1 MNRKDLNNSLNRLM
15 WVAAL
20 FLGAALV
27 ISAVEQKQ
35 SSTIEALDIDVKPLE
50 DGSSLVKSED
60 ILNSITRT
68 IGFRLEGVSL
78 RELDVARIERMLE
91 KDPLILNADAYVD
104 ARNILHIRAWQ
115 RQPLMRVIDKNGL
128 SYYLDKDG
136 IKMPLSPHFSS
147 RVIVASGYIPPHVP
161 DFRERKRH
169 TLKSL
174 FLLAHDIKGDPFLK
188 AMIGQ
193 LYVNNQGE
201 IVMAPII
208 GDQKILFGGYRD
220 AKEKLRNL
228 KIFYKEALPYEGWRK
243 YEFIDLRFR
252 GQVVGR

>member
-1 MNRKDLNNSLNRLM
+1 MNREDLDNSLKRLV
-15 WVAAL
+15 WVGAL

-27 ISAVEQKQ
+27 ISAVERRH
-35 SSTIEALDIDVKPLE
+35 SSRIEALEIDVVPME
-50 DGSSLVKSED
+50 DGSNLVKSED
-60 ILNSITRT
+60 ILNSISRT
-68 IGFRLEGVSL
+68 IGLRLDGMPIGG
-78 RELDVARIERMLE
+78 LDVARVERMLE
-91 KDPLILNADAYVD
+91 KDPLILDADVFID
-104 ARNILHIRAWQ
+104 ARNNLHVRVLQ

-161 DFRERKRH
+161 DFMERKRH

-174 FLLAHDIKGDPFLK
+174 FLLAHDIVGDPFLS

-208 GDQKILFGGYRD
+208 GDQKILFGGYQD
-220 AKEKLRNL
+220 AAEKLRNL